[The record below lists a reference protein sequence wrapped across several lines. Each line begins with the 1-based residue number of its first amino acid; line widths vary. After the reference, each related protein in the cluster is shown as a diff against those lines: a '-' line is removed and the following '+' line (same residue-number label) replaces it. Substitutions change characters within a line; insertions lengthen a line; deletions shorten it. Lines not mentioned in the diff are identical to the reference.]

1 MPAGKGEPFPVTIP
15 GLPRF
20 SPGKVACRKSR
31 VPASDPVARF
41 GNVCVPV
48 AGPCP
53 LPSGTEGR
61 AGRGLRESG
70 VCGIKVIFA
79 RVAELVDALDLE
91 SSGLSIRVQVP
102 SLAPEFARTSP
113 AWLRDVFVLS
123 DSPESAF
130 PMPCQRNTGASCVPA
145 MTQAAVP
152 LVIEP
157 TISPSTVCDGA
168 VLPLSRPL
176 PGHSQTAARFWP
188 PPACAWGPSS
198 PFPPFRQRNA
208 FHLDRH
214 ASVLIFDGRELS
226 GDRRPAA

>member
-1 MPAGKGEPFPVTIP
+1 MPEEPS
-15 GLPRF
+15 PRQR
-20 SPGKVACRKSR
+20 PCGKVRERLCSCR
-31 VPASDPVARF
+31 RF
-41 GNVCVPV
+41 
-48 AGPCP
+48 PCP
-53 LPSGTEGR
+53 LLSGTEGR
-61 AGRGLRESG
+61 AGRGLRERG

-123 DSPESAF
+123 DSSESAF
-130 PMPCQRNTGASCVPA
+130 PMPCQRNTGDSCVPA
-145 MTQAAVP
+145 MSQAAVP

-157 TISPSTVCDGA
+157 TISPSTVCDGP

-176 PGHSQTAARFWP
+176 PGHSGRCRSRLRHGSGLPLPVPGAFLP
-188 PPACAWGPSS
+188 LS
-198 PFPPFRQRNA
+198 PFRQRNA

>member
-1 MPAGKGEPFPVTIP
+1 MPEEPSSRQRPC
-15 GLPRF
+15 
-20 SPGKVACRKSR
+20 GKVWERLCSCR
-31 VPASDPVARF
+31 RF
-41 GNVCVPV
+41 
-48 AGPCP
+48 PCP
-53 LPSGTEGR
+53 LPSGTEGW

-130 PMPCQRNTGASCVPA
+130 PMPCQRNTGTSCVPA
-145 MTQAAVP
+145 MSQAAVP

-157 TISPSTVCDGA
+157 TISPSTVCDGS
-168 VLPLSRPL
+168 VLSSSRPL
-176 PGHSQTAARFWP
+176 PGHSGRCRSRLRHGSGLP
-188 PPACAWGPSS
+188 LPEPGGLPS
-198 PFPPFRQRNA
+198 PFPVSPKERFP
-208 FHLDRH
+208 
-214 ASVLIFDGRELS
+214 S
-226 GDRRPAA
+226 

>member
-1 MPAGKGEPFPVTIP
+1 MPAGKAGAFPSHDP
-15 GLPRF
+15 GLATVLLRKGGMPEEPSSRQR
-20 SPGKVACRKSR
+20 PCGKVWERLCSCR
-31 VPASDPVARF
+31 RF
-41 GNVCVPV
+41 
-48 AGPCP
+48 PCP
-53 LPSGTEGR
+53 LPSGTEGW

-130 PMPCQRNTGASCVPA
+130 PMPCQRNTGTSCVPA
-145 MTQAAVP
+145 MSQAAVP

-157 TISPSTVCDGA
+157 TISPSTVCDGS
-168 VLPLSRPL
+168 VLSSSRPL
-176 PGHSQTAARFWP
+176 PGHSGRCRSRLRHGSGLP
-188 PPACAWGPSS
+188 LPEPGGLPS
-198 PFPPFRQRNA
+198 PFPVSPKERFP
-208 FHLDRH
+208 
-214 ASVLIFDGRELS
+214 S
-226 GDRRPAA
+226 

>member
-1 MPAGKGEPFPVTIP
+1 MPVGKAGAFPSHDP
-15 GLPRF
+15 GLATVLPRKGGMPEEP
-20 SPGKVACRKSR
+20 SPRQRLCGKVWERLCSCR
-31 VPASDPVARF
+31 RF
-41 GNVCVPV
+41 
-48 AGPCP
+48 PCP

-130 PMPCQRNTGASCVPA
+130 PMPCQRNAGVSCVPA
-145 MTQAAVP
+145 MPQTAVP
-152 LVIEP
+152 FVIKP
-157 TISPSTVCDGA
+157 TISPSTVCDGP

-176 PGHSQTAARFWP
+176 PGHSGRCSSRP
-188 PPACAWGPSS
+188 RHGSGLPLPEPGGLPS
-198 PFPPFRQRNA
+198 PFPVSPKERFP
-208 FHLDRH
+208 
-214 ASVLIFDGRELS
+214 S
-226 GDRRPAA
+226 